1 VSFYLKQIVSKLTP
15 SAKKHLDMAINLAVS
30 RRHYEVD
37 IIHLIYVIIS
47 NDKNLIEQLAKETLL
62 NPPSIINAIE
72 KEFMELPQGDVNT
85 PVFSEILVSFI
96 EKSWLHA
103 STKWSCSSLDTPA
116 LFATVLYTAR
126 ELLPERVS
134 YSLNCQ
140 KKVAENIL
148 RQSCEA
154 SIITT
159 QDNTLPSNSMLD
171 RYTINL
177 STSAEEGRIDPVIG
191 RENEIRKLID
201 ILLRRRQNNP
211 ILTGDPG
218 VGKTC
223 IIEGLALRIKEGKVP
238 ETLRNVEVLTL
249 DLTALLAGAS
259 AKGEFENRLQHIL
272 KEIEKKAKS
281 IVLFI
286 DEAHMLVGA
295 GGLAGQTDAA
305 NLLKPALARGTLRVI
320 AATTWSEYKKYFEKD
335 AALARRFQIIRV
347 SEPDVNAASAM
358 LRALVPAFISH
369 HNVDITEG
377 AIKAAT
383 NLSNRYISGRKLPD
397 KAVSLLDTA
406 CSHVSLS
413 QVHIPK
419 EIEYIEANLKRDMTE
434 LSALENNDILRRN
447 QLNNNINCFNDRL
460 LLLNS
465 IWKHQLDLVNKIK
478 ECQDYDEINALRMEL
493 KKSHRDVAPMV
504 FERVDETCIADVVSE
519 WTGIP
524 LGTFLETEKEK
535 SKALLSRLQKRII
548 GQDYALSVI
557 SSQIEICQANLHD
570 PHKPTGVYLFAGP
583 SGIGKTETAHAL
595 AELVYGGSNNLITI
609 NMSEFQEAHS
619 LSGLKGAPPGYVGFG
634 HGGVLTEGVKRNP
647 FCVILLDEIEKAHPD
662 VIELFYQVFDKG
674 TMEDGE
680 GQLINFRNTLIIM
693 TSNLAASQLNDLWIS
708 GDKSISNI
716 LSIIR
721 PIYDD
726 FFQSAFMGRVN
737 LIPFFPLSPDSLK
750 RITKMKIEKICQR
763 VSDATDNK
771 IIVKY
776 KKSLITWILEN
787 CKYIQSG
794 AREIDMI
801 LNHKVL
807 PLLAKHICNN
817 DINNFTG
824 CLNLFIKNNT
834 VVVEFSS
841 DGE

>member
-103 STKWSCSSLDTPA
+103 STKWACSSLDTPA

-140 KKVAENIL
+140 KKMAENIL

-211 ILTGDPG
+211 ILTGEPG

-535 SKALLSRLQKRII
+535 SKALLSRLQQRII

-634 HGGVLTEGVKRNP
+634 HGGILTEGVKRNP

-726 FFQSAFMGRVN
+726 FFQPAFMGRVN

-763 VSDATDNK
+763 VSDATDHK

-817 DINNFTG
+817 DVNNFTG

>member
-1 VSFYLKQIVSKLTP
+1 MSFYLKQIVSKLTP

-103 STKWSCSSLDTPA
+103 STKWSCSYLDTPA

-249 DLTALLAGAS
+249 DLTSLLAGAS

-535 SKALLSRLQKRII
+535 SKALLSRLQQRII

-634 HGGVLTEGVKRNP
+634 HGGILTEGVKRNP

-763 VSDATDNK
+763 VSDATDHK

-817 DINNFTG
+817 DVNNFTG

>member
-1 VSFYLKQIVSKLTP
+1 MSFYLKQIVSKLTP

-103 STKWSCSSLDTPA
+103 STKWACSSLDTPA

-140 KKVAENIL
+140 KKMAENIL

-211 ILTGDPG
+211 ILTGEPG

-535 SKALLSRLQKRII
+535 SKALLSRLQQRII

-557 SSQIEICQANLHD
+557 SSQIEICQANLND

-634 HGGVLTEGVKRNP
+634 HGGILTEGVKRNP

-726 FFQSAFMGRVN
+726 FFQPAFMGRVN

-763 VSDATDNK
+763 VSDATDHK

-817 DINNFTG
+817 DVNNFTG

>member
-1 VSFYLKQIVSKLTP
+1 
-15 SAKKHLDMAINLAVS
+15 MAINLAVS

-535 SKALLSRLQKRII
+535 SKALLSRLQQRII

-634 HGGVLTEGVKRNP
+634 HGGILTEGVKRNP

-763 VSDATDNK
+763 VSDATDHK

-817 DINNFTG
+817 DVNNFTG

-834 VVVEFSS
+834 VIVEFSS

>member
-1 VSFYLKQIVSKLTP
+1 MSFYLKQIVSKLTP

-47 NDKNLIEQLAKETLL
+47 NDKNLVEQLAKETLL

-103 STKWSCSSLDTPA
+103 STKWSCSYLDTQA

-154 SIITT
+154 SIIKT

-211 ILTGDPG
+211 ILTGEPG

-259 AKGEFENRLQHIL
+259 AKGEFENRLQHLL

-434 LSALENNDILRRN
+434 LSALGNNDILRRN

-493 KKSHRDVAPMV
+493 KNSHRDVAPMV

-535 SKALLSRLQKRII
+535 SKALFSRLQQRII

-634 HGGVLTEGVKRNP
+634 HGGILTEGVKRNP

-716 LSIIR
+716 LSVIR
-721 PIYDD
+721 PIYDG

-763 VSDATDNK
+763 VSDATDHK

-794 AREIDMI
+794 ARDIDMI

-817 DINNFTG
+817 DVNNFTG

>member
-1 VSFYLKQIVSKLTP
+1 MSFYLKQIISKLTP

-47 NDKNLIEQLAKETLL
+47 NDEKLIEQLAKETLL

-85 PVFSEILVSFI
+85 PVFSETLVSFI

-103 STKWSCSSLDTPA
+103 TTKWSCLSLDTPA
-116 LFATVLYTAR
+116 LFATVLYTER
-126 ELLPERVS
+126 ELLPEHVS

-148 RQSCEA
+148 RQFCEA
-154 SIITT
+154 SAITT
-159 QDNTLPSNSMLD
+159 QDNAFSSNSMLE

-191 RENEIRKLID
+191 RDNEIRKLID

-211 ILTGDPG
+211 ILTGEPG

-272 KEIEKKAKS
+272 KEIEKKAKR

-358 LRALVPAFISH
+358 LRALVPAFINH

-413 QVHIPK
+413 QTHIPK
-419 EIEYIEANLKRDMTE
+419 EIEYIEANIKRDMTE
-434 LSALENNDILRRN
+434 LSALENNDVLRKN
-447 QLNNNINCFNDRL
+447 QLNKNINFFNDRL

-478 ECQDYDEINALRMEL
+478 ECQDYDEIHALRMEL

-535 SKALLSRLQKRII
+535 SKALLSRLQQRII

-570 PHKPTGVYLFAGP
+570 PHKPTGIYLFAGP

-634 HGGVLTEGVKRNP
+634 HGGILTEGVKRNP

-716 LSIIR
+716 LSVIR

-737 LIPFFPLSPDSLK
+737 LIPFLPLSQDSLK

-763 VSDATDNK
+763 VSDATDHK

-776 KKSLITWILEN
+776 KKSLITWILGN

-801 LNHKVL
+801 LNHNVL

-817 DINNFTG
+817 DVNNFAG
-824 CLNLFIKNNT
+824 CLNLFIKNNAI
-834 VVVEFSS
+834 VVEFSS

>member
-1 VSFYLKQIVSKLTP
+1 
-15 SAKKHLDMAINLAVS
+15 MAINLAVS

-47 NDKNLIEQLAKETLL
+47 NDENLIEQLAKETLL

-85 PVFSEILVSFI
+85 PVFSETLVSFI

-103 STKWSCSSLDTPA
+103 TTKWSCSSLDTPA
-116 LFATVLYTAR
+116 LFATVLYTER
-126 ELLPERVS
+126 ELLPEHVS

-148 RQSCEA
+148 RQFCEA
-154 SIITT
+154 SAITT
-159 QDNTLPSNSMLD
+159 QDNAFSSNSMLE

-191 RENEIRKLID
+191 RDNEIRKLID

-211 ILTGDPG
+211 ILTGEPG

-272 KEIEKKAKS
+272 KEIEKKAKR

-413 QVHIPK
+413 QTHIPK
-419 EIEYIEANLKRDMTE
+419 EIEYIEANIKRDMTE
-434 LSALENNDILRRN
+434 LSALENNDVLRKN
-447 QLNNNINCFNDRL
+447 QLNKSINFFNDRL

-478 ECQDYDEINALRMEL
+478 ECQDYDEIHALRTEL

-535 SKALLSRLQKRII
+535 SKALLSRLQQRII

-570 PHKPTGVYLFAGP
+570 PHKPTGIYLFAGP

-634 HGGVLTEGVKRNP
+634 HGGILTEGVKRNP

-716 LSIIR
+716 LSVIR

-737 LIPFFPLSPDSLK
+737 LIPFLPLSQDSLK

-763 VSDATDNK
+763 VSDATDHK

-776 KKSLITWILEN
+776 KKSLITWILGN

-801 LNHKVL
+801 LNHNVL

-817 DINNFTG
+817 DVNNFTG
-824 CLNLFIKNNT
+824 CLSLFIKNNT
-834 VVVEFSS
+834 IVVEFSS

>member
-1 VSFYLKQIVSKLTP
+1 MSFYLKQIISKLTP

-47 NDKNLIEQLAKETLL
+47 NDENLIEQLAKETLL

-85 PVFSEILVSFI
+85 PVFSETLVSFI

-103 STKWSCSSLDTPA
+103 TTKWSCSSLDTPA
-116 LFATVLYTAR
+116 LFATVLYTER
-126 ELLPERVS
+126 ELLPEHVS

-148 RQSCEA
+148 RQFCEA
-154 SIITT
+154 SAITT
-159 QDNTLPSNSMLD
+159 QDNAFSSNSMLE

-191 RENEIRKLID
+191 RDNEIRKLID

-211 ILTGDPG
+211 ILTGEPG

-272 KEIEKKAKS
+272 KEIEKKAKR

-358 LRALVPAFISH
+358 LRALVPAFINH

-413 QVHIPK
+413 QTHIPK
-419 EIEYIEANLKRDMTE
+419 EIEYIEANIKRDMTE
-434 LSALENNDILRRN
+434 LSALENNDVLRKN
-447 QLNNNINCFNDRL
+447 QLNKNINFFNDRL

-478 ECQDYDEINALRMEL
+478 ECQDYDEIHVLRMEL

-535 SKALLSRLQKRII
+535 SKALLSRLQQRII

-570 PHKPTGVYLFAGP
+570 PHKPTGIYLFAGP

-634 HGGVLTEGVKRNP
+634 HGGILTEGVKRNP

-716 LSIIR
+716 LSVIR

-737 LIPFFPLSPDSLK
+737 LIPFLPLSQDSLK

-763 VSDATDNK
+763 VSDATDHK

-776 KKSLITWILEN
+776 KKSLITWILGN

-801 LNHKVL
+801 LNHNVL

-817 DINNFTG
+817 DVNNFTG

-834 VVVEFSS
+834 IVVEFSS

>member
-1 VSFYLKQIVSKLTP
+1 MSFYLKQIVSKLTP
-15 SAKKHLDMAINLAVS
+15 CAKKHLDMAINLAVS
-30 RRHYEVD
+30 KRHYEVD
-37 IIHLIYVIIS
+37 IIHLLHVII
-47 NDKNLIEQLAKETLL
+47 NDDKNLIEKLVKETLL

-72 KEFMELPQGDVNT
+72 KEFMELPQLDVNT

-140 KKVAENIL
+140 KQVAENIL

-154 SIITT
+154 NVITK
-159 QDNTLPSNSMLD
+159 QDNTLSSKSMLD
-171 RYTINL
+171 LYTINL
-177 STSAEEGRIDPVIG
+177 STSAEEGRIDPVTG
-191 RENEIRKLID
+191 RENEIRQLMD

-211 ILTGDPG
+211 ILTGEPG

-223 IIEGLALRIKEGKVP
+223 IIEGLALRIKEGTVP

-272 KEIEKKAKS
+272 KEIEKKDKN

-413 QVHIPK
+413 QVYTPK
-419 EIEYIEANLKRDMTE
+419 EIEYIEAHLKRDMTE
-434 LSALENNDILRRN
+434 LSALENNDMLRRT
-447 QLNNNINCFNDRL
+447 QLSNNINCFNERL

-478 ECQDYDEINALRMEL
+478 ECQDHDEIHSLRMEL

-504 FERVDETCIADVVSE
+504 FERVDEICIADVVSE

-535 SKALLSRLQKRII
+535 SKALLSRLQQRII

-557 SSQIEICQANLHD
+557 SSQIEISQANLHD

-609 NMSEFQEAHS
+609 NMSEYQEAHS
-619 LSGLKGAPPGYVGFG
+619 LSGLKGSPPGYVGFG
-634 HGGVLTEGVKRNP
+634 HGGILTEGVKRNP

-708 GDKSISNI
+708 GEKRISNI

-750 RITKMKIEKICQR
+750 LITKMKIEKICRR
-763 VSDATDNK
+763 VSDATDHK

-817 DINNFTG
+817 DVNNFAG
-824 CLNLFIKNNT
+824 YLSLFIKNNT

>member
-1 VSFYLKQIVSKLTP
+1 MSFYLKQIVSKLTP

-434 LSALENNDILRRN
+434 LSALEKNDILRRN

-750 RITKMKIEKICQR
+750 RITKMKVEKICQR

>member
-1 VSFYLKQIVSKLTP
+1 MSFYLKQIVSKLTP
-15 SAKKHLDMAINLAVS
+15 CAKKHLDMAINLAVS
-30 RRHYEVD
+30 KRHYEVD
-37 IIHLIYVIIS
+37 IIHLLHVII
-47 NDKNLIEQLAKETLL
+47 NDDKNLIEKLVKETLL

-72 KEFMELPQGDVNT
+72 KEFMELPQLDVNT

-140 KKVAENIL
+140 KQVAENIL

-154 SIITT
+154 NVITK
-159 QDNTLPSNSMLD
+159 QDNTLSSKSMLD
-171 RYTINL
+171 LYTINL
-177 STSAEEGRIDPVIG
+177 STSAEEGRIDPVTG
-191 RENEIRKLID
+191 RENEIRQLMD

-211 ILTGDPG
+211 ILTGEPG

-223 IIEGLALRIKEGKVP
+223 IIEGLALRIKEGTVP

-272 KEIEKKAKS
+272 KEIEKKDKN

-413 QVHIPK
+413 QVYTPK
-419 EIEYIEANLKRDMTE
+419 EIEYIEAHLKRDMTE
-434 LSALENNDILRRN
+434 LSALENNDMLRRT
-447 QLNNNINCFNDRL
+447 QLSNNINCFNERL

-465 IWKHQLDLVNKIK
+465 IWKYQLDLVNKIK
-478 ECQDYDEINALRMEL
+478 ECQDHDEIHSLRMEL

-504 FERVDETCIADVVSE
+504 FERVDEICIADVVSE

-535 SKALLSRLQKRII
+535 SKALLSRLQQRII

-557 SSQIEICQANLHD
+557 SSQIEISQANLHD

-609 NMSEFQEAHS
+609 NMSEYQEAHS
-619 LSGLKGAPPGYVGFG
+619 LSGLKGSPPGYVGFG
-634 HGGVLTEGVKRNP
+634 HGGILTEGVKRNP

-708 GDKSISNI
+708 GEKRISNI

-737 LIPFFPLSPDSLK
+737 LIPFFPLSPESLK
-750 RITKMKIEKICQR
+750 LITKMKIEKICRR
-763 VSDATDNK
+763 VSDATDHK

-817 DINNFTG
+817 DVNNFAG
-824 CLNLFIKNNT
+824 YLSLFIKNNT

>member
-1 VSFYLKQIVSKLTP
+1 MSFYLKQIVSKLTP

-716 LSIIR
+716 LTIIR

-763 VSDATDNK
+763 VSDATDHK

-817 DINNFTG
+817 DVNNFTG

>member
-1 VSFYLKQIVSKLTP
+1 
-15 SAKKHLDMAINLAVS
+15 MAINLAVS
-30 RRHYEVD
+30 KRHYEVD
-37 IIHLIYVIIS
+37 IIHLLHVII
-47 NDKNLIEQLAKETLL
+47 NDDKNLIEKLVKETLL

-72 KEFMELPQGDVNT
+72 KEFMELPQLDVNT

-140 KKVAENIL
+140 KQVAENIL

-154 SIITT
+154 NVITK
-159 QDNTLPSNSMLD
+159 QDNTLSSKSMLD
-171 RYTINL
+171 LYTINL
-177 STSAEEGRIDPVIG
+177 STSAEEGRIDPVTG
-191 RENEIRKLID
+191 RENEIRQLMD

-211 ILTGDPG
+211 ILTGEPG

-223 IIEGLALRIKEGKVP
+223 IIEGLALRIKEGTVP

-272 KEIEKKAKS
+272 KEIEKKDKN

-413 QVHIPK
+413 QVYTPK
-419 EIEYIEANLKRDMTE
+419 EIEYIEAHLKRDMTE
-434 LSALENNDILRRN
+434 LSALENNDMLRRT
-447 QLNNNINCFNDRL
+447 QLSNNINCFNERL

-465 IWKHQLDLVNKIK
+465 IWKYQLDLVNKIK
-478 ECQDYDEINALRMEL
+478 ECQDHDEIHSLRMEL

-504 FERVDETCIADVVSE
+504 FERVDEICIADVVSE

-535 SKALLSRLQKRII
+535 SKALLSRLQQRII

-557 SSQIEICQANLHD
+557 SSQIEISQANLHD

-609 NMSEFQEAHS
+609 NMSEYQEAHS
-619 LSGLKGAPPGYVGFG
+619 LSGLKGSPPGYVGFG
-634 HGGVLTEGVKRNP
+634 HGGILTEGVKRNP

-708 GDKSISNI
+708 GEKRISNI

-737 LIPFFPLSPDSLK
+737 LIPFFPLSPESLK
-750 RITKMKIEKICQR
+750 LITKMKIEKICRR
-763 VSDATDNK
+763 VSDATDHK

-817 DINNFTG
+817 DVNNFAG
-824 CLNLFIKNNT
+824 YLSLFIKNNT

>member
-1 VSFYLKQIVSKLTP
+1 
-15 SAKKHLDMAINLAVS
+15 MAINLAVS

-103 STKWSCSSLDTPA
+103 STKWACSSLDTPA

-140 KKVAENIL
+140 KKMAENIL

-211 ILTGDPG
+211 ILTGEPG

-535 SKALLSRLQKRII
+535 SKALLSRLQQRII

-634 HGGVLTEGVKRNP
+634 HGGILTEGVKRNP

-726 FFQSAFMGRVN
+726 FFQPAFMGRVN

-763 VSDATDNK
+763 VSDATDHK

-817 DINNFTG
+817 DVNNFTG

>member
-1 VSFYLKQIVSKLTP
+1 MSFYLKQIISKLTP

-47 NDKNLIEQLAKETLL
+47 NDENLIEQLAKETLL

-85 PVFSEILVSFI
+85 PVFSEALVSFI

-103 STKWSCSSLDTPA
+103 TTKWSCSSLDTPA
-116 LFATVLYTAR
+116 LFATVLYTER
-126 ELLPERVS
+126 ELLPEHVS
-134 YSLNCQ
+134 YNLNCQ

-154 SIITT
+154 SAIIT
-159 QDNTLPSNSMLD
+159 QDNAFSSNSMLE

-191 RENEIRKLID
+191 RDNEIRKLID

-211 ILTGDPG
+211 ILTGEPG

-272 KEIEKKAKS
+272 KEIEKKAKR

-413 QVHIPK
+413 QTHIPK
-419 EIEYIEANLKRDMTE
+419 EIEYIEANIKRDMTE
-434 LSALENNDILRRN
+434 LSALENNDVLRKN
-447 QLNNNINCFNDRL
+447 QLNKNINCFNDRL

-478 ECQDYDEINALRMEL
+478 ECQDYDEKHALRMEL

-535 SKALLSRLQKRII
+535 SKALLSRLQQRII

-570 PHKPTGVYLFAGP
+570 PHKPTGIYLFAGP

-634 HGGVLTEGVKRNP
+634 HGGILTEGVKRNP

-716 LSIIR
+716 LSVIR

-737 LIPFFPLSPDSLK
+737 LIPFLPLSQDSLK

-763 VSDATDNK
+763 VSDATDHK

-801 LNHKVL
+801 LNHNVL

-817 DINNFTG
+817 DVNNFTG

-834 VVVEFSS
+834 IVVEFSS